1 MATRPPHHAP
11 RPPLRQVLRD
21 LRRNWREDAVGDT
34 AAALTYYG
42 VLALFPFLLFV
53 VALAGVLLNP
63 TAIGQLVDS
72 AADVAPAA
80 AVDLLRTRLHALE
93 AAPNGGLLTLGLIGA
108 LWAASSA
115 VASLAQALNR
125 CYDVRETRPFWKT
138 RGLALL
144 VTVGAGILTVLAAVV
159 LFAIPP
165 LLAHFP
171 SWMRTLI
178 AIARFPVAG
187 LAVMVVWATLYWIL
201 PNVHPRFQLISPG
214 AAVGVLLWLLASM
227 GFSYYVSHFGRYE
240 ATYGTLGGIIILL
253 IWMWLSS
260 VVVLLGAELNK
271 ILTPAPAL
279 KRQVETGEERAGP
292 TRGGRPHGEPA
303 PA

>member
-1 MATRPPHHAP
+1 MESRPP

-21 LRRNWREDAVGDT
+21 LRRNWSEDAVGDT

-63 TAIGQLVDS
+63 DAISRLVDA
-72 AADVAPAA
+72 AADVVPAA
-80 AVDLLRTRLHALE
+80 AVDLLRDRLRALE
-93 AAPNGGLLTLGLIGA
+93 SAPNRGLLTIGLVGA

-115 VASLAQALNR
+115 IASLTQALNR

-144 VTVGAGILTVLAAVV
+144 VTVGVGVLTVLSALI
-159 LFAIPP
+159 LFAVPP
-165 LLAHFP
+165 LAAHLP
-171 SWMRTLI
+171 SWMGTLL

-201 PNVHPRFQLISPG
+201 PNVRPRFQLISPG
-214 AAVGVLLWLLASM
+214 AAIGVLLWLVASM
-227 GFSYYVSHFGRYE
+227 GFSFYVSHFGRYE

-271 ILTPAPAL
+271 ILTPARAL
-279 KRQVETGEERAGP
+279 KRATETGEERAGP